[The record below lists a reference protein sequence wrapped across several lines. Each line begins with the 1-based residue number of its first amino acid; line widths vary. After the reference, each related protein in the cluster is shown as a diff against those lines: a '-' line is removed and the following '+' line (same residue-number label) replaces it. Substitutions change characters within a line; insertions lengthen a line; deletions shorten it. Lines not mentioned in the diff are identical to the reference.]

1 MSSSA
6 GSSASPTVVQWV
18 LDTRNLWPEATKT
31 SQLSDVVRCPGK
43 QLTRKPVTLTPSF
56 SLQASRALDLLT
68 EDERTNV
75 LRYYFVKDAKLA
87 LGSILLKRHAVARF
101 CGVPWA
107 EAVITRD
114 ARSKPIYRARD
125 GSQPLLFNVSHQ
137 AGLVVLFAVHNPP
150 PTGSQGD
157 DAEAFAIGVDVVCPS
172 ERRQRDH
179 DMIARDGW
187 PRYVDMHADVFSP
200 GETARLKALPFAGGT
215 DKMLAYFY
223 ALWCLREAYVKM
235 TGEAL
240 LAKWLRELELR
251 GFAPPGEAPESGEST
266 GLVVWFQGR
275 SVQGVDVRLS
285 WLLGEY
291 MVSTVVR
298 RSADGQGVE
307 VGEFTPLDIEEVLA
321 AAWAA
326 R

>member
-1 MSSSA
+1 MSRQA
-6 GSSASPTVVQWV
+6 AHESPRHADLFV
-18 LDTRNLWPEATKT
+18 LSP
-31 SQLSDVVRCPGK
+31 
-43 QLTRKPVTLTPSF
+43 
-56 SLQASRALDLLT
+56 QASRALDLLT

-87 LGSILLKRHAVARF
+87 LGSILLKRHAVAHF

-107 EAVITRD
+107 DAVITRD
-114 ARSKPIYRARD
+114 ARTKPIYRARD

-137 AGLVVLFAVHNPP
+137 AGLVVLFAVHKPPPP
-150 PTGSQGD
+150 PTGFAGDGGGGGD
-157 DAEAFAIGVDVVCPS
+157 DDDTEGFAIGVDVVCPS

-200 GETARLKALPFAGGT
+200 GETARLKALPSAAAAAGRT
-215 DKMLAYFY
+215 DTMLAYFY

-251 GFAPPGEAPESGEST
+251 GFAPPGGEPESGESA
-266 GLVVWFQGR
+266 GLAAWFRGR
-275 SVQGVDVRLS
+275 RVQGVDVRLS